1 MSQISFVPTSEW
13 SEELRTFVAAD
24 SATELELGITRML
37 AHAPEL
43 AMGLLGFG
51 GAKTT
56 KRTLPERLIELLRL
70 RVAFHNQCRS
80 CMAIRYRAA
89 NADISEAVKK
99 LIWLTITCSL
109 VQGFTDIKLT
119 SAVCK
124 PPTPG

>member
-1 MSQISFVPTSEW
+1 MSRISFVPTSEW

-51 GAKTT
+51 GAMTT

-70 RVAFHNQCRS
+70 RVAFHNQCRRRG
-80 CMAIRYRAA
+80 ATFK
-89 NADISEAVKK
+89 DIHEDRKFR
-99 LIWLTITCSL
+99 WLSTTGSYW
-109 VQGFTDIKLT
+109 KW
-119 SAVCK
+119 K
-124 PPTPG
+124 